1 MKATLE
7 FTLPEEQYE
16 FELAASASNLQA
28 RIDEALIHIRY
39 RLKYE
44 EGVSE
49 SVRQA
54 LEQVRTFL
62 IEED

>member
-7 FTLPEEQYE
+7 FNLPEEQDE
-16 FELAASASNLQA
+16 FELASSASEL
-28 RIDEALIHIRY
+28 RGKIDEALIHIRY

-49 SVRQA
+49 SVRDA
-54 LEQVRTFL
+54 LEQVRGFL